1 MIIAI
6 WNGRGLGNGP
16 AVNGLLDLR
25 KREDP
30 DVLFVSET
38 KMEQDKLEWFRWKLE
53 MPHMMVKNCEGRSG
67 GLVLFWKR
75 EVNLKVIGF
84 MSRYHIDTEITEPD
98 GFVWRFT
105 GIYGDP
111 RTDGKENTWRLMR
124 TLRHQNN
131 KPWLC
136 GGDFNEILHPW
147 EKEGGVPRPQACMD
161 RFKETLE
168 LCELDD
174 LRFVGDAFTWRN
186 NNHDANKYIR
196 ERLDR
201 AVATQSWRDRFPG
214 YKVVNGDPRHS
225 DHRPIII
232 NTHGV
237 EKARR
242 SPARGMVPRFEAKWL
257 AEEEYATIVE
267 NAWDMEVYGH
277 QKGVMGAVKGILGE
291 LVDWNRNKLGDLE
304 KRISKIKKE
313 LEVWRKKG
321 IGPEQVR
328 REEILRF
335 KLSRL
340 EEQKELYWKQRA
352 HVQWMKNGDR
362 NTKYFHSAASERR
375 KINRIKKL
383 RREDGSVVED
393 EGAMKDVVTNYFV
406 NLFSSNAGTRVD
418 ELLDHIDP
426 RVTPAMNELLC
437 KEFNAQEVKEA
448 LDSIGDLKA
457 PGIDGMP
464 SIFYKKSWE
473 LVGEKVTAEVLNVL
487 NGGPMP
493 EAQRDGMIHVLCS
506 YQRRRTQNV

>member
-321 IGPEQVR
+321 
-328 REEILRF
+328 
-335 KLSRL
+335 
-340 EEQKELYWKQRA
+340 
-352 HVQWMKNGDR
+352 
-362 NTKYFHSAASERR
+362 
-375 KINRIKKL
+375 
-383 RREDGSVVED
+383 
-393 EGAMKDVVTNYFV
+393 
-406 NLFSSNAGTRVD
+406 TRVD

-457 PGIDGMP
+457 PGIDGQWDEQLVRDNFMEIDADAILATP
-464 SIFYKKSWE
+464 IRDDFEDFFAWHYDSRDLRQKKEDGVLLSGITMAKYADQE
-473 LVGEKVTAEVLNVL
+473 LANFPASRAQHKQRLEHAKRQHTQLLSGE
-487 NGGPMP
+487 
-493 EAQRDGMIHVLCS
+493 
-506 YQRRRTQNV
+506 